1 LSNQSVWSYVA
12 KTMKSKQFH
21 KDCWNTYHALQAP
34 AVSIFYYIII
44 CKRRTDLIYR
54 YNREQKKSHSFTN
67 EVWNKQL
74 VDWERERMKEAGL
87 YVKRGWKEFIGE
99 DMLNRESIVWR
110 EFEVIDY
117 EEEVFM

>member
-1 LSNQSVWSYVA
+1 L
-12 KTMKSKQFH
+12 
-21 KDCWNTYHALQAP
+21 
-34 AVSIFYYIII
+34 
-44 CKRRTDLIYR
+44 R
-54 YNREQKKSHSFTN
+54 
-67 EVWNKQL
+67 
-74 VDWERERMKEAGL
+74 ERERMKEDGL

>member
-1 LSNQSVWSYVA
+1 
-12 KTMKSKQFH
+12 
-21 KDCWNTYHALQAP
+21 
-34 AVSIFYYIII
+34 
-44 CKRRTDLIYR
+44 
-54 YNREQKKSHSFTN
+54 
-67 EVWNKQL
+67 
-74 VDWERERMKEAGL
+74 VDWERERMKEDGL